1 MKLSDLK
8 PPKGAVKRKKRVG
21 CGPGSGHGCT
31 SCRGNKGQKSRS
43 GGGVPPWFEGGQMP
57 LQRRLPKRGFVNI
70 FRKEYA
76 LVHLD
81 ALNVFPSGSEVGVE
95 ELLAK
100 GIIKKVRDG
109 VKILGDGELNVPL
122 MVSAHKFTKSAV
134 SKIEQAGGKV
144 KEI

>member
-1 MKLSDLK
+1 
-8 PPKGAVKRKKRVG
+8 
-21 CGPGSGHGCT
+21 
-31 SCRGNKGQKSRS
+31 
-43 GGGVPPWFEGGQMP
+43 MP